1 MMTNKIPIIIKID
14 LYLDVKSWVY
24 PTLPQFSKLA
34 CLCAYLPPFVH
45 CQSPRGLCWFFF
57 SVCVGGLIGGPPARK
72 SARGVVAFTRPTANQ
87 RRFVTCCEVVSTPAR
102 TFEEGGGRA
111 SEAIR
116 APPYLPGTEFL
127 MREVLANARA
137 AWCCHPGIFYHWSNI
152 SRQLL

>member
-1 MMTNKIPIIIKID
+1 MITNKIPKILKIY
-14 LYLDVKSWVY
+14 LYLDSKSWLY
-24 PTLPQFSKLA
+24 PALPQFSKLA
-34 CLCAYLPPFVH
+34 CLCAYLPPFVD
-45 CQSPRGLCWFFF
+45 CQSPQGLCWLLLLCLCGR
-57 SVCVGGLIGGPPARK
+57 SQRWSSNTKVDAWCGCL
-72 SARGVVAFTRPTANQ
+72 TRPTTNQ
-87 RRFVTCCEVVSTPAR
+87 RWFVTCCEVVSTPAR

-111 SEAIR
+111 SETIR